1 MPPVV
6 HDDEPRGRAPGGQTR
21 HACFHPRGSDAVVE
35 RVPGAPPEHLR
46 GGRRPL
52 VYAQAEGAHARGR
65 GRHDRL
71 RGFERGRRDG
81 DARHGIGATRSRRD
95 VVGLGHQ
102 AQRAFR
108 SFACEDAIARLGR
121 SAPLLDGRLGVQRV
135 AAERRAEAVRGDER
149 ENGDV
154 RGFGRS
160 FLLLPRRRL
169 DRRLTLA
176 APHLQKQELRLRGME
191 SHSLAPHVGVIHHS
205 LHRALAMNRLVVGRR
220 EAICTTWREMGSA
233 RCAPEGPTAFS
244 PRLSTPTCT
253 GSKSRTSSP
262 VHSERTRS
270 SRTVSSSNLGETPS
284 KIARLPTRS
293 TPSCNNNPAIAAP
306 LPLASRFPPRAIAP
320 AGLDRCARSKASD
333 GFTPAPRERE
343 NGLSADAPRR
353 NDPSLGTSDRPK
365 ISHLSSQ
372 SCSPVQSASNETD
385 FAHRSRTDVSRSF
398 SSLTVF
404 LRSPRAR

>member
-1 MPPVV
+1 MF
-6 HDDEPRGRAPGGQTR
+6 T
-21 HACFHPRGSDAVVE
+21 
-35 RVPGAPPEHLR
+35 
-46 GGRRPL
+46 RRPK
-52 VYAQAEGAHARGR
+52 VRMRASGR
-65 GRHDRL
+65 LDRL
-71 RGFERGRRDG
+71 RGRTGTARGAACIVAVVVATSWTRTRHRGRSEVLPVKTPSLVSVAPRLCSMAVLASSAWPLSV
-81 DARHGIGATRSRRD
+81 ARKPSAEMSGKTATYE
-95 VVGLGHQ
+95 
-102 AQRAFR
+102 A
-108 SFACEDAIARLGR
+108 
-121 SAPLLDGRLGVQRV
+121 SA
-135 AAERRAEAVRGDER
+135 
-149 ENGDV
+149 
-154 RGFGRS
+154 GRS
-160 FLLLPRRRL
+160 FFFLEEGSTDVSPSPPPISRSRNCVSG
-169 DRRLTLA
+169 
-176 APHLQKQELRLRGME
+176 GME